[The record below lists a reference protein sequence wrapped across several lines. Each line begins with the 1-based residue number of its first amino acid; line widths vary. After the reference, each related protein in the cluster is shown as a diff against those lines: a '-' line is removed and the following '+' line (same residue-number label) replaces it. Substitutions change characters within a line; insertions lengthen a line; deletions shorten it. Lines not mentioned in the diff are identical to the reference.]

1 MTFVDIPLRLKEFGR
16 DSKDLEVLHQAMACR
31 STAQQLINEKR
42 TMDALERTVE
52 ALRTM
57 RDFSDFENT
66 EFRALLVSVLFDLA
80 EIHFELA
87 DYRQSEKDLEMLF
100 RVLENLTRTD
110 ADRFVKY
117 HVLAMAL
124 STRLLRSRRKTLE
137 LLAKQ
142 QAAAGLLYDKVNSG
156 AVNATE
162 KLVTALRNVGRL
174 LASTGDYRASMK
186 FYAEAIKYSKKRTGG
201 VNEKEVRMSLEMA
214 EIMMRLR
221 RMRPRARKLLEAVL
235 PHAIA
240 LGSIELEEDILAL
253 MQVLDADVL
262 QEPKWKAFLTRISKV
277 ARKFT
282 NSDAEAPAAGET
294 DGHPLLEQTLA
305 DQSAAPEA
313 AAPAEPSDEAPGNA
327 KEAGEA
333 KEAAAE

>member
-16 DSKDLEVLHQAMACR
+16 DSKDLEVLKQAQACR

-100 RVLENLTRTD
+100 RVLENLTRLD

-124 STRLLRSRRKTLE
+124 STRLLRSRRKTLD

-142 QAAAGLLYDKVNSG
+142 QAAAGLLYDKVNAG
-156 AVNATE
+156 AVEATD

-174 LASTGDYRASMK
+174 LASTGDYRAALK
-186 FYAEAIKYSKKRTGG
+186 FYAEAIKYSKKRTGR
-201 VNEKEVRMSLEMA
+201 VSEKEVRMSLEMA

-221 RMRPRARKLLEAVL
+221 RLRPRARKLLDAVL

-240 LGSIELEEDILAL
+240 LGSVELEEDILAL
-253 MQVLDADVL
+253 LQVLDADVL
-262 QEPKWKAFLTRISKV
+262 QEPKWKSFLARISKV
-277 ARKFT
+277 ARK
-282 NSDAEAPAAGET
+282 AAGKKQQQPAP
-294 DGHPLLEQTLA
+294 DGPDGNPLLEQTLNGLSAPA
-305 DQSAAPEA
+305 DADAAAPET
-313 AAPAEPSDEAPGNA
+313 PASSEA
-327 KEAGEA
+327 
-333 KEAAAE
+333 